1 MLSWFRALMPRE
13 ERPMEYSAGIAL
25 DQSTLM
31 PAALMIGHHL
41 GTSNNS
47 WFWRFCLKLSERVQ
61 GSCPGEPPIGSRFDA
76 WLATTR
82 CVAGL
87 PHGLHP

>member
-41 GTSNNS
+41 SMSARVDNDFQDHRLRRSSYPDFSLRTLN
-47 WFWRFCLKLSERVQ
+47 LLS
-61 GSCPGEPPIGSRFDA
+61 
-76 WLATTR
+76 ATN
-82 CVAGL
+82 ADQ
-87 PHGLHP
+87 

>member
-47 WFWRFCLKLSERVQ
+47 WFWRFCLS
-61 GSCPGEPPIGSRFDA
+61 
-76 WLATTR
+76 
-82 CVAGL
+82 
-87 PHGLHP
+87 